1 MPDTSARVAFLKQS
15 HLFRGVNDQ
24 DLAAVAEI
32 MQEAIYTQ
40 GETIFTEGAPADSF
54 YMIYRGRVRLSR
66 HQKDKTVHVATLY
79 PGDYF
84 GERGLL
90 KAGIRNATAVA
101 DEPGTL
107 LLVLYRAEFR
117 KLLNRMPTLGDNFA
131 LMMDSR
137 QLASEMS
144 FSWLSENE
152 VIYFLARKHPIVLWR
167 LLVWPVL
174 GFLFA
179 VGVLGFGLAIGPLP
193 SGLPIHLILAGA
205 GGFLLVLSLA
215 WAGWLYLDWSND
227 FYIVTNQRV
236 IYLEKVIGLYDN
248 RQEAPMSTILSVN
261 TESDYL
267 GRRFFDYGTVIVRTF
282 VGQIRMTH
290 VRHPLQAAAM
300 IEEYWNRTKQIS
312 RRVDEE
318 IIKNSIRAK
327 LGAPRRDLPPPPPM
341 PKPIPAV
348 KPSPVKTWW
357 DKLFPLRQED
367 GGTVTYHKHWFVLFL
382 HTIPQTLG
390 MLATL
395 TALIAVPFV
404 FSPAPLWLMF
414 ILFTVLIGLALWWF
428 YKYEDWKNDLYQVTP
443 DQIIDIYR
451 KPFGTEDRKAAPLD
465 GILSTEYRRNGILE
479 ILLNYGTVY
488 ISVGGTNF
496 DFEDVADPPAVQ
508 QDIVRRLQVRLAKKK
523 EADTAAE
530 RERMAEWLAYYHKT
544 IQEIEEERRQAR
556 ESAG

>member
-15 HLFRGVNDQ
+15 HLFRGVNDK

-32 MQEAIYTQ
+32 MQENVYAQ
-40 GETIFTEGAPADSF
+40 GETIFTEGTPADSF

-66 HQKDKTVHVATLY
+66 RQKDKNVHVATLY

-90 KAGIRNATAVA
+90 KAGIRNATAIS
-101 DEPGTL
+101 DESGTL
-107 LLVLYRAEFR
+107 LLVLYRSEFK
-117 KLLNRMPTLGDNFA
+117 KLLSRMPTLWDNFD

-137 QLASEMS
+137 QLASELN
-144 FSWLSENE
+144 FPWLSENE

-167 LLVWPVL
+167 LLVWPAL
-174 GFLFA
+174 GLLLA
-179 VGVLGFGLAIGPLP
+179 SGVLVVGLSLGPLP
-193 SGLPIHLILAGA
+193 SGLPIHLILSGI
-205 GGFLLVLSLA
+205 GGFLLVMALA
-215 WAGWLYLDWSND
+215 WGFWLYLDWSND

-261 TESDYL
+261 TEADYW
-267 GRRFFDYGTVIVRTF
+267 GRRFLDYGTVIVRTF
-282 VGQIRMTH
+282 VGQIRMTY

-300 IEEYWNRTKQIS
+300 IEEYWNRTKQVS
-312 RRVDEE
+312 RQIDEE

-327 LGAPRRDLPPPPPM
+327 LGVPRRDLPPPPPM

-348 KPSPVKTWW
+348 KPAPVKSWW
-357 DKLFPLRQED
+357 DKVFPLRQED
-367 GGTVTYHKHWFVLFL
+367 GGTVTYHKHWIVLFL
-382 HTIPQTLG
+382 HTIPEILLL
-390 MLATL
+390 LA
-395 TALIAVPFV
+395 ALSGLIVTPFL
-404 FSPAPLWLMF
+404 FSPTPLWLIF
-414 ILFTVLIGLALWWF
+414 ILFTVLIALALRWF

-465 GILSTEYRRNGILE
+465 GILSTEYRRNGLIE
-479 ILLNYGTVY
+479 ILFNYGTVY

-544 IQEIEEERRQAR
+544 IQEIEEERRRAR